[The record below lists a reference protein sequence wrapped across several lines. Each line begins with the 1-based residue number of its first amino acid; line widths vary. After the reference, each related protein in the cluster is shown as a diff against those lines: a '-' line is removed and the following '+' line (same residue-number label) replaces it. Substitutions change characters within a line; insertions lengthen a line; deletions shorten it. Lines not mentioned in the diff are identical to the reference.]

1 MKKQLV
7 LCIAIL
13 LITTGMLSAP
23 TRFAE
28 QVVID
33 PGQTVQLAHGLGDL
47 PAFTDCLVISG
58 SSTRAPDIM
67 FVPCD
72 QSPYA
77 IEMRIDYRYINVY
90 NPHEF
95 SVTVRVNA
103 ER

>member
-1 MKKQLV
+1 MKKQLA

-13 LITTGMLSAP
+13 LITTGMMIAP
-23 TRFAE
+23 ARFGSG

-47 PAFTDCLVISG
+47 PAFTDCLVVSG
-58 SSTRAPDIM
+58 NTESPDIM

-95 SVTVRVNA
+95 SVTVRINA